1 MAQLSMEE
9 REVISQ
15 LFAAGFS
22 CKQIGERLGRPRCT
36 IGREVKRNSRDN
48 GGYSAVLAQAKM
60 ETRRRERPLTRKLQ
74 RPELNAAV
82 REGLA
87 QEWSPDQIAGRLKQ
101 TQANNPRFHVAPQTI
116 YAWIEQDRD
125 AQHWKAF
132 LRRGGRGPK
141 SPRAG
146 RIPRQVQIDGR
157 PAEANQRLRLGDFE
171 GDTIVSRGKRSGLVT
186 VVDRKSRYLLAA
198 KLKDRTAPR
207 TREKIEHLL
216 APLPAE
222 KRRTMTFD
230 NGKEFAEH
238 ELLTERLGLEVYFAH
253 PYASWERG
261 TSENTNRL
269 LRQYYPKGT
278 DFADVSHS
286 DLAQNVK
293 RINDRPRKSLNYQT
307 PSEVFHGISPP
318 QRCN

>member
-1 MAQLSMEE
+1 MEE

-15 LFAAGFS
+15 LFTAGHS
-22 CKQIGERLGRPRCT
+22 RKMIAERLGRPRSTVC
-36 IGREVKRNSRDN
+36 REVKRNARDD
-48 GGYSAVLAQAKM
+48 GSYSAVAAQQKM
-60 ETRRRERPLTRKLQ
+60 ETRRRERPLTRKLE

-82 REGLA
+82 RTCLTK
-87 QEWSPDQIAGRLKQ
+87 EWSPDQIAGRLKQ
-101 TQANNPRFHVAPQTI
+101 VRAHDPRCHVSPQTI
-116 YAWIEQDRD
+116 YTWIERDRD
-125 AQHWKAF
+125 AQHWKTF

-186 VVDRKSRYLLAA
+186 LVDRKSRYLLSA
-198 KLKDRTAPR
+198 KLQDRTATR

-238 ELLTERLGLEVYFAH
+238 ELLAQRLGLDVYFAH

-278 DFADVSHS
+278 DFADVSHY
-286 DLAQNVK
+286 DLAQTVK

-307 PSEVFHGISPP
+307 PSEVFHRISLP

>member
-15 LFAAGFS
+15 MFAAGHS
-22 CKQIGERLGRPRCT
+22 RQAIAALLGRPRST
-36 IGREVKRNSRDN
+36 IGREVKRNARDD
-48 GGYSAVLAQAKM
+48 GSYSAVAAQRKM
-60 ETRRRERPLTRKLQ
+60 EARRRERPLTRKLQ

-82 REGLA
+82 RSCLT
-87 QEWSPDQIAGRLKQ
+87 QQWSPDQIAGRLKQ
-101 TQANNPRFHVAPQTI
+101 ADDPRFHVSPQTI
-116 YAWIEQDRD
+116 YTWIEQDRD
-125 AQHWKAF
+125 SQHWKTF
-132 LRRGGRGPK
+132 LRRGGRPQK

-157 PAEANQRLRLGDFE
+157 PEEANQRLRLGDFE

-186 VVDRKSRYLLAA
+186 LVDRKSRYLLAA
-198 KLKDRTAPR
+198 KLKDRRARR
-207 TREKIEHLL
+207 TREKIERLL
-216 APLPAE
+216 APLPTE
-222 KRRTMTFD
+222 KRHTMTFD

-238 ELLTERLGLEVYFAH
+238 ELLAQRLGLEVFFAH

-269 LRQYYPKGT
+269 IRQYYPKGT
-278 DFADVSHS
+278 DFAHVSHY
-286 DLAQNVK
+286 DLAQTVK

-318 QRCN
+318 QCCN